1 MRSRILE
8 EYKTTLKLTPRQRE
22 VLVGL
27 LLGDGHIEQPY
38 ITPRARLKV
47 EQRIGAKEYVEWL
60 YDIFHDWIRSD
71 IRTRSKFLK
80 STGKTYKSC
89 EFTTFTH
96 EELMF
101 YRELFYPDG
110 KKVIPTN
117 IYDILTPLGLAIWFM
132 DDGSIKSH
140 ESKGRILN
148 THSFSKHEVL
158 MLCAVLQD
166 KFNLQAWPRKQKDGI
181 QIYISGKSSETLQC
195 ILEPHVIPMMRY
207 KLPLY
212 SR

>member
-8 EYKTTLKLTPRQRE
+8 KYKLTLKLTTRQHE
-22 VLVGL
+22 VLIGL

-47 EQRIGAKEYVEWL
+47 EQRIDAKEYVEWL
-60 YDIFHDWIRSD
+60 YDIFHNWIRSS

-89 EFTTFTH
+89 EFTTFSH

-101 YRELFYPDG
+101 YRELFYPSG
-110 KKVIPTN
+110 KKVIPIN
-117 IYDILTPLGLAIWFM
+117 IYDLLTPLGLAIWFM

-148 THSFSKHEVL
+148 THSFSKKEVL
-158 MLCAVLQD
+158 MLCAVLQN

-181 QIYISGKSSETLQC
+181 QIYISGHSSKILQQL
-195 ILEPHVIPMMRY
+195 LEPHVIPMMRY